1 MRGRGAEPDA
11 RAHQALGFRMLHALG
26 DEVVAEI
33 PAGVVTR
40 RSADGR
46 FAGLFFHYPPEEPQ
60 TVPAS
65 FGTRDVADATLALG
79 SPLAIELT
87 LTGLR
92 PGARLTLEVLDDQR
106 GDAMAA
112 RRSLASP
119 RPGGR
124 APGGRPVR
132 VSSMASGL
140 PSASVASATSRV
152 PNDAGT
158 VCGSSGG

>member
-92 PGARLTLEVLDDQR
+92 PGARPTLEVRDDHRVAALVAEALERQPRTGPQAGQGELDGER
-106 GDAMAA
+106 AA
-112 RRSLASP
+112 ER
-119 RPGGR
+119 
-124 APGGRPVR
+124 
-132 VSSMASGL
+132 
-140 PSASVASATSRV
+140 
-152 PNDAGT
+152 
-158 VCGSSGG
+158 